1 MSEVRGFTH
10 HSLLITHHCFFW
22 EDAMIQFVNN
32 YEDLS
37 TDRGYQFKFHCDKCG
52 NGYMS
57 RFQASTIGTAGSLL
71 RAAGSLFGG
80 WAGSAGDSAYEVQ
93 RAVGGKAHD
102 SALEKAVQ
110 EGKEHFH
117 QCSRCG
123 RWVCPEVCWNAQA
136 GQCEECAP
144 DFQEELASSHAQAK
158 AAAANEQLREKARQT
173 DYVSKID
180 MSADAQVR
188 APQTQAPQAA
198 AAAADCSS
206 CGAQV
211 GKAKFC
217 PECGTPTKP
226 PRVACRG
233 CGHEPENSTKF
244 CPECG
249 AKMPLIG

>member
-1 MSEVRGFTH
+1 M
-10 HSLLITHHCFFW
+10 
-22 EDAMIQFVNN
+22 AMIQFVNN

-57 RFQASTIGTAGSLL
+57 RFQPSVTGTAGSLL

-80 WAGSAGDSAYEVQ
+80 WASSAGNSAYELQ

-102 SALEKAVQ
+102 EALARAVE
-110 EGKEHFH
+110 EGKAHFH

-123 RWVCPEVCWNAQA
+123 RWVCPEVCWNASA
-136 GQCEECAP
+136 GQCEDCAP
-144 DFQEELASSHAQAK
+144 DYHEELASSHAHAK
-158 AAAANEQLREKARQT
+158 AEATREQLYEKARGT

-180 MSADAQVR
+180 MGAGSTLK
-188 APQTQAPQAA
+188 APTQAQQQATA
-198 AAAADCSS
+198 VPTCADC
-206 CGAQV
+206 GAEV

-217 PECGTPTKP
+217 PECGTPTA
-226 PRVACRG
+226 PRRPTCVG
-233 CGHEPENSTKF
+233 CGHQPEGTPKF

-249 AKMPLIG
+249 AKMSVTS